1 MIYLASPYAHTD
13 PAVMQKRYE
22 MAVQFVND
30 QYKVNIP
37 IYSPIV
43 HNHPVA
49 LLGGLPRTW
58 DYWKMIDLAMLR
70 LCHALWVL
78 QLPGWDKSVGV
89 TAEIKFAEEVGMLIR
104 YIPTIVNDELTV

>member
-1 MIYLASPYAHTD
+1 MIYIASPYVHPD
-13 PAVMQKRYE
+13 PYIMQKRYE
-22 MAVQFVND
+22 TVVQYVND
-30 QYKVNIP
+30 QYRASIP
-37 IYSPIV
+37 VYSPIV

-78 QLPGWDKSVGV
+78 QLPGWDRSIGV
-89 TAEIKFAEEVGMLIR
+89 TAEIKFAEEVGMPIR
-104 YIPTIVNDELTV
+104 YVETIVNNELAV